1 MFTENIDMSPEE
13 NKLPRNKT
21 LRDHLRER
29 LEPIYFLGQ
38 NPITLAGA
46 AITTSTALTTI
57 AFWFYD
63 VFLPGPPH
71 PYIGLLV
78 YLILPGIF
86 VLGLLLIPFGIWL
99 RRRSLRASGNLP
111 TIFPAIDLGLP
122 VVRRAF
128 EWVMLATV
136 INVLIIGTASYRGVQ
151 YMDSTSFCGTTC
163 HRVMDPEYTAY
174 QNSPHSR
181 VECVECHIGPGAGW
195 FVKSK
200 LSGLRQVAAVALHTY
215 SQPIPSP
222 VKYLRPARETC
233 EQCHWPQRFTGDKFL
248 VNTSYKDDEK
258 NTPQTDVLL
267 LKVGG
272 ITWQGRVGIHGHHLG
287 DKARIRYISTDVER
301 QTIPVV
307 EYTDDQGKTTQFI
320 STDAKPTQQQLDKG
334 EHRVMDCVDCH
345 NRPTHAFDL
354 PENAVDKQMT
364 AGRISP
370 DLPFIKK
377 KAVEVLKVDYPARDV
392 GKQRIIEE
400 INNFYRTNYPAIYQ
414 TRRALVQQAGDEVA
428 AIYLRNIFPDM
439 RVTWGVHPNNLGHND
454 SPGCFRC
461 HDGSHTSADGQ
472 TITNDCSACH
482 NLLASGEENPKVL
495 TDLGMK

>member
-1 MFTENIDMSPEE
+1 MS
-13 NKLPRNKT
+13 
-21 LRDHLRER
+21 LRER
-29 LEPIYFLGQ
+29 IRDWTQPIYFLGQ
-38 NPITLAGA
+38 NPTTLTGA
-46 AITTSTALTTI
+46 VITTSTALTTI

-63 VFLPGPPH
+63 IFLPGPPH

-78 YLILPGIF
+78 FLILPGIF
-86 VLGLLLIPFGIWL
+86 VLGLLLIPIGIWV
-99 RRRSLRASGNLP
+99 RRRSLRVSGQLP
-111 TIFPAIDLGLP
+111 GVFPAIDLHLP
-122 VVRRAF
+122 VVRSTL
-128 EWVMLATV
+128 EWVAFATIV
-136 INVLIIGTASYRGVQ
+136 NLLIIGTASYRGVE

-163 HRVMDPEYTAY
+163 HTVMAPEYSAY

-181 VECVECHIGPGAGW
+181 VACVDCHIGPGAGW
-195 FVKSK
+195 FVRSK
-200 LSGLRQVAAVALHTY
+200 VSGLRQVFAVTFHTY
-215 SQPIPSP
+215 SRPIPSP

-272 ITWQGRVGIHGHHLG
+272 RTWQGSVGIHGHHLA
-287 DKARIRYISTDVER
+287 DNARIRYISTDFER

-307 EYTDDQGKTTQFI
+307 YYTDDQGKTTEFI
-320 STDAKPTQQQLDKG
+320 STDSKPTQQQLDKG
-334 EHRVMDCVDCH
+334 EHRTMDCVDCH
-345 NRPTHAFDL
+345 NRPTHEFDL
-354 PENAVDKQMT
+354 PENAVDKQMSL
-364 AGRISP
+364 GHISP
-370 DLPFIKK
+370 ALPFIKK
-377 KAVEVLKVDYPARDV
+377 KAVEVLKVNYTTRDV
-392 GKQRIIEE
+392 ASQSITAE
-400 INNFYRTNYPAIYQ
+400 ISKFYQTNYSQIYQ
-414 TRRALVQQAGDEVA
+414 TQHTAVEQSGQEIAN
-428 AIYLRNIFPDM
+428 IYLRNIFPDM

-482 NLLASGEENPKVL
+482 QVLAAGEENPKIL

>member
-1 MFTENIDMSPEE
+1 MTV
-13 NKLPRNKT
+13 
-21 LRDHLRER
+21 RER
-29 LEPIYFLGQ
+29 FRDQFQPIYFLGQ
-38 NPITLAGA
+38 NPVTLTGA
-46 AITTSTALTTI
+46 VVATSTALTTI

-63 VFLPGPPH
+63 IFLPGPPH

-86 VLGLLLIPFGIWL
+86 ILGLLLIPLGIWL
-99 RRRSLRASGNLP
+99 RRRRLHASGTLP
-111 TIFPAIDLGLP
+111 AVYPAIDLRLP
-122 VVRRAF
+122 VVRHTL
-128 EWVMLATV
+128 EWVAFATV
-136 INVLIIGTASYRGVQ
+136 ANLLILGTASYRGVE
-151 YMDSTSFCGTTC
+151 YMDSANFCGTTC
-163 HRVMDPEYTAY
+163 HTVMAPEYSTY

-195 FVKSK
+195 FVRSK
-200 LSGLRQVAAVALHTY
+200 VSGLRQVVAVTLHTY
-215 SQPIPSP
+215 SRPIPSP

-233 EQCHWPQRFTGDKFL
+233 EQCHWPQRFTGDKLL

-272 ITWQGRVGIHGHHLG
+272 RTWQGPVGIHGHHLADG
-287 DKARIRYISTDVER
+287 ASIRYISTDPER

-307 EYTDDQGKTTQFI
+307 DYTDEHGKTTEFI
-320 STDAKPTQQQLDKG
+320 STDTKPSQQQLDKG

-345 NRPTHAFDL
+345 NRPTHIFDL
-354 PENAVDKQMT
+354 PENAVDKAMSS
-364 AGRISP
+364 GHISP
-370 DLPFIKK
+370 DLPYIRK
-377 KAVEVLKVDYPARDV
+377 KAVEVLKVNYPTRDEAR
-392 GKQRIIEE
+392 QSIAAEL
-400 INNFYRTNYPAIYQ
+400 NNFYRTNYPQIYE
-414 TRRALVQQAGDEVA
+414 TRRSLVQLTVDEVA

-439 RVTWGVHPNNLGHND
+439 HVTWGVHPNNLGHND

-472 TITNDCSACH
+472 TITNDCSTCH
-482 NLLASGEENPKVL
+482 QVLAAGEENPKVL